1 MRLCFSKISVVVN
14 RMKTLLVA
22 LTTLLIVGAANAQSQ
37 RTEHTLKLDAA
48 DARPPATLAD
58 VEWLVGSWSGPAFGG
73 TAEEVWSPPSAGSML
88 GMFKL
93 IQEGEVSFYELLVLV
108 EEEGTLNLK
117 VKHFNADF
125 TAWETKEDYVNFR
138 FIKADEDAIHF
149 SGISFYR
156 ITDNELHVYLA
167 LHNEEKTWEQKL
179 VYIRSESSGMAG
191 SE

>member
-1 MRLCFSKISVVVN
+1 MRVVCLAV
-14 RMKTLLVA
+14 
-22 LTTLLIVGAANAQSQ
+22 LTMLIVGTASAQSQ
-37 RTEHTLKLDAA
+37 RTEHTLKLDDA
-48 DARPPATLAD
+48 DARPPATFAD

-73 TAEEVWSPPSAGSML
+73 TAEEVWNLPSAGSML

-93 IQEGEVSFYELLVLV
+93 MQEGEVSFYELLVLV

-138 FIKADEDAIHF
+138 FISTDDAAIHF

-156 ITDNELHVYLA
+156 VTENEIHVYLA
-167 LHNEEKTWEQKL
+167 LHDEERTWEQKL
-179 VYIRSESSGMAG
+179 IYIRSGSS
-191 SE
+191 ST

>member
-1 MRLCFSKISVVVN
+1 MRAEGLAVLA
-14 RMKTLLVA
+14 M
-22 LTTLLIVGAANAQSQ
+22 LIIGTANAQSQ
-37 RTEHTLKLDAA
+37 RTEHTLKLD
-48 DARPPATLAD
+48 DSNARPAATLAD

-73 TAEEVWSPPSAGSML
+73 VAEEVWNPPSAGSML

-93 IQEGEVSFYELLVLV
+93 MQNGEVSFYELLALV

-138 FIKADEDAIHF
+138 FISADDDAIHF

-156 ITDNELHVYLA
+156 ANQNEIHVYLA
-167 LHNEEKTWEQKL
+167 LHDEEQTWEQKL
-179 VYIRSESSGMAG
+179 VYIRAGSSG
-191 SE
+191 S

>member
-1 MRLCFSKISVVVN
+1 MRIIRLAVLA
-14 RMKTLLVA
+14 M
-22 LTTLLIVGAANAQSQ
+22 LIVGTANAQSQ
-37 RTEHTLKLDAA
+37 RTEHTLKLDDAN
-48 DARPPATLAD
+48 ARPPATLAD

-93 IQEGEVSFYELLVLV
+93 MQEGEVSFYELLVLV

-138 FIKADEDAIHF
+138 FISANDDAIHF

-156 ITDNELHVYLA
+156 ITENELHVYLA

-179 VYIRSESSGMAG
+179 VYIRTGSSG
-191 SE
+191 S